1 LVNNSDT
8 NNSNMQSSEP
18 QSSDTHNSE
27 THSSDTQM
35 ANDAEP
41 RLSPWQIETR
51 RRWIRLGVL
60 IAETEYDLSQTSGFD
75 DRKALEASL
84 RQLRRASLSVWVDAR
99 RAGVALPSESADRP
113 GALVESQGKGPRTEA
128 R

>member
-1 LVNNSDT
+1 MNNSDT
-8 NNSNMQSSEP
+8 NNSNMQSSDTH
-18 QSSDTHNSE
+18 SSATHDSDTHNSE

-99 RAGVALPSESADRP
+99 RAGVALDEAPDRQPSAI
-113 GALVESQGKGPRTEA
+113 TEG
-128 R
+128 